1 MQFLAKLL
9 PIVLG
14 MLAILS
20 AVAEQ
25 EVSVSESSTADSPI
39 ALVWRTVAKGVK
51 SGLPGGAA
59 GALQV
64 LTLMWLRT
72 IVNYQSR
79 YGVSMRIAM
88 SNLYRQGGIARF
100 YQGWTF
106 AMLQNPLSK
115 FGLAVVVAHMPKN
128 MALPLSVSLASIAA
142 GVWRMLLTP
151 LDTCKTVLQVEGKQG
166 FAALRSKVRR
176 GDIAALYNGA
186 YAAAAASFVS
196 HYPWLLTYRSLSAKL
211 AVPAGR
217 CKQLLR
223 NAAIGLAASVAADV
237 CSNSL
242 RVLKT
247 TKQASASYD
256 TPISYRDAATAI
268 MKTDGLRG
276 LLGRGLG
283 TRVLTNALQGILFTV
298 IWRSLHER
306 FVEPAVVAKP
316 PAAQ

>member
-1 MQFLAKLL
+1 MQFLSKLL
-9 PIVLG
+9 LIVLG
-14 MLAILS
+14 MLAVLN
-20 AVAEQ
+20 AVAE
-25 EVSVSESSTADSPI
+25 EVSVSESTAESPI
-39 ALVWRTVAKGVK
+39 AVVWRTFSKGVR

-72 IVNYQSR
+72 VVNYQSR

-115 FGLAVVVAHMPKN
+115 FGLAVVAAHMPKN

-142 GVWRMLLTP
+142 GLWRMLLTP

-166 FAALRSKVRR
+166 FAALRSKVSR

-196 HYPWLLTYRSLSAKL
+196 HYPWLLTYKALSAKL
-211 AVPAGR
+211 AVPVGR
-217 CKQLLR
+217 FKQLLR
-223 NAAIGLAASVAADV
+223 NAAIGLAASVAADF

-247 TKQASASYD
+247 TKQASAFYE
-256 TPISYRDAATAI
+256 TPVSYRDAAAAI
-268 MKTDGLRG
+268 MKADGLRG
-276 LLGRGLG
+276 LFGRGLG

-306 FVEPAVVAKP
+306 FVEPVVVAKP
-316 PAAQ
+316 PPAQ